1 MVGGKKSNMIHNRG
15 NIYNNNNSAHF
26 MEWFLCIKHSKE
38 TLYKAHLISQ
48 KSLDIGV
55 IVIPIIC

>member
-1 MVGGKKSNMIHNRG
+1 MIHNRV
-15 NIYNNNNSAHF
+15 NIYNNNSAHF
-26 MEWFLCIKHSKE
+26 IEWFLCIKHSKE

-48 KSLDIGV
+48 ESLDIGV